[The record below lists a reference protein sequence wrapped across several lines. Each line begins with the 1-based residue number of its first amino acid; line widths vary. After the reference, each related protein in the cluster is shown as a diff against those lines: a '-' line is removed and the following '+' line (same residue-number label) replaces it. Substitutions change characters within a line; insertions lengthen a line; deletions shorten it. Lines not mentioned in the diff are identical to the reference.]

1 MGRCTLH
8 LSAPRRDAPT
18 DSVGA
23 DRSCAA
29 PGCPDAF
36 SPERGDGHG
45 HAPCCDEQPQRV
57 QPPVPATGLRATIPA
72 TNRLTASTAAC
83 RSAEAGCKRAVF
95 LSVAHQLITRLL
107 SDCYGIQARGGCAC
121 AGPYVHRLLG
131 IDEVASDQMRQAILS
146 GNEIE
151 KPGFVRLNLSPL
163 MSDRKVQVVLDS
175 VTELSRDAPDLERHY
190 RCDPTSAIFA
200 PVADMALA

>member
-1 MGRCTLH
+1 MAERGGAVTRR
-8 LSAPRRDAPT
+8 ARDAWSRQPRIKLLGST
-18 DSVGA
+18 S
-23 DRSCAA
+23 R
-29 PGCPDAF
+29 PRLPIF
-36 SPERGDGHG
+36 SFRIRDGQSGYVH
-45 HAPCCDEQPQRV
+45 
-57 QPPVPATGLRATIPA
+57 
-72 TNRLTASTAAC
+72 
-83 RSAEAGCKRAVF
+83 
-95 LSVAHQLITRLL
+95 HQLITRLL
-107 SDCYGIQARGGCAC
+107 SDRYGIQARGGCAC

-131 IDEVASDQMRQAILS
+131 IDEIASDQMRQAILS

-200 PVADMALA
+200 PVAGMALA